1 MGAGDAQSASALP
14 ALRSP
19 IGPDIVLYTAQC
31 DVCWAGVHTKSAE
44 NWRVGARQVRRRSLT
59 GWLKQSEVKAS
70 ECSMI
75 RRGPWTPWFRPRKA
89 IQSAH
94 TFLVRR
100 PLAKKLERG
109 GSDTGQYPSESR
121 IGHGGHTYSE
131 RDCSRRSA
139 WGGARGDAQPRGR
152 VMVVYITCSRSARFP
167 LLHLRRRQ
175 RLSPSASAK

>member
-19 IGPDIVLYTAQC
+19 IGPDMVLYTAQC

-121 IGHGGHTYSE
+121 IGHGGHTLSE
-131 RDCSRRSA
+131 IAAGQVPGEGQEETPSRE
-139 WGGARGDAQPRGR
+139 GA
-152 VMVVYITCSRSARFP
+152 
-167 LLHLRRRQ
+167 
-175 RLSPSASAK
+175 